1 MSDLIESEAANN
13 PAYRRFRSEYRGKRW
28 LYQKLLRD
36 THGRLKQPKAII
48 SSDDEDSPVSTREQ
62 RLLELRERRETDR
75 KERLEHRSALRKQQ
89 EQTRKEIEEETFN
102 YLVKSLKKAPNT
114 QKDKREEALKR
125 ECAEL
130 NRKKGPKVSWAPSQP
145 QRLLRSLQTSLS

>member
-1 MSDLIESEAANN
+1 MVDLIESEGANN

-48 SSDDEDSPVSTREQ
+48 GSDDEDSPLSTKEQ

-75 KERLEHRSALRKQQ
+75 KERMEHKSALRKQQ
-89 EQTRKEIEEETFN
+89 EQSRKELEEETYN
-102 YLVKSLKKAPNT
+102 YLLKHLKRAPNPL
-114 QKDKREEALKR
+114 KEKREEALKR

-130 NRKKGPKVSWAPSQP
+130 NSKKGPKVSWAPSQP
-145 QRLLRSLQTSLS
+145 QHLLRSLQLSLS